1 MVNRRSS
8 RSLVLQLLRME
19 VALAVLVAVPLLS
32 AVVRWRFRLSA
43 SCCHR

>member
-19 VALAVLVAVPLLS
+19 VVLAVPLLS

-43 SCCHR
+43 SCCRH

>member
-19 VALAVLVAVPLLS
+19 VALAVPLLS
-32 AVVRWRFRLSA
+32 AVVRWRVRLSA
-43 SCCHR
+43 SCCRR

>member
-19 VALAVLVAVPLLS
+19 VVLAVPLLS

-43 SCCHR
+43 SCCRR

>member
-19 VALAVLVAVPLLS
+19 VALAVLGAVQLRS
-32 AVVRWRFRLSA
+32 AAVCWRFRLSA
-43 SCCHR
+43 SCCRR